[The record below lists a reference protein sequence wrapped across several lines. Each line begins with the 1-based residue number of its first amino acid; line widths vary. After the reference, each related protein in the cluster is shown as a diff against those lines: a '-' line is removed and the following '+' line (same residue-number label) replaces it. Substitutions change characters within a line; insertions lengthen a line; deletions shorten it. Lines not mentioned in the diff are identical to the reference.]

1 MQHLS
6 IFTTDVS
13 AACIHLKEPDG
24 QVKHFENNDSQ
35 VFHVCLNLKLMF
47 NHKLDPNGIPS
58 TTVKMLNAAFDDT
71 FHSV

>member
-1 MQHLS
+1 M
-6 IFTTDVS
+6 FTTDVS
-13 AACIHLKEPDG
+13 AACIRLKEPDG

-35 VFHVCLNLKLMF
+35 VFQVCLNLKLMF

-58 TTVKMLNAAFDDT
+58 TTVKIRAAFDDT